1 MKSLPKPAQ
10 LAIYIGVPLLLIFIF
25 IGQVVSIRSTLVE
38 KENGLTA
45 TYKAKMIELDKF
57 TSTATE
63 TFGVSEAAA
72 DKIGA
77 VITEAVAGRYQGADP
92 QAQGGELFSALTEAY
107 PDLSANTALYAKV
120 IDVITSGRQ
129 SFADAQSKMASQVAN
144 YRTWTDSG
152 ILRPMVTSMLG
163 TPTDRIRITIAN
175 KTAYTGEEALNVM
188 ETVIMSSNTTEA
200 IESGVLEPLEFGAK

>member
-10 LAIYIGVPLLLIFIF
+10 LAIYIGVPLLIVFI
-25 IGQVVSIRSTLVE
+25 VVGYFVSVRSALVE

-45 TYKAKMIELDKF
+45 TYKANMIELDKF

-63 TFGVSEAAA
+63 QFGIADEAA

-107 PDLSANTALYAKV
+107 PDLTANTELYAQVSQTIK
-120 IDVITSGRQ
+120 SGRQ
-129 SFADAQSKMASQVAN
+129 DFADAQSKMASQVAN

-152 ILRPMVTSMLG
+152 FLRPMVTGMLG

-188 ETVIMSSNTTEA
+188 ETVIMSSNTGAA